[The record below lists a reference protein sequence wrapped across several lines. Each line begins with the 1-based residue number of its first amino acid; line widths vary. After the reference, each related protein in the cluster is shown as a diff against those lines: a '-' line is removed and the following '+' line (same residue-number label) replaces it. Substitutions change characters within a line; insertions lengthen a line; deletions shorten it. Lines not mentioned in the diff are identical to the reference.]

1 MAWQFWVPLVVVVVV
16 VVVMVVAGVK
26 FRRASQVFNRIIAQI
41 DEGRADELGRHRSE
55 RGRRI
60 ALRGQLRGQRGFAG
74 YPPQGQH
81 RSSGRRKP

>member
-1 MAWQFWVPLVVVVVV
+1 MAWQFWVPLVVVVAV

-60 ALRGQLRGQRGFAG
+60 ALRGQRGFAG

-81 RSSGRRKP
+81 RSRGRRKP